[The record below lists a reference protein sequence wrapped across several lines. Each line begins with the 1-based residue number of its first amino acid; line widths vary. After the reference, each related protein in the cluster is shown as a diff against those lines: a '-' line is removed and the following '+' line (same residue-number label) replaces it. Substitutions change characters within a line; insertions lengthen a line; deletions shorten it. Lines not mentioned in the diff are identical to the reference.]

1 MKLIASDICKSFG
14 KTQALDKF
22 SATFETG
29 HIYGLIGRNGAGK
42 STFLNI
48 LTDRVYLD
56 SGCVKMDDKTT
67 SENPQTLA
75 HLKHGVI
82 EMDGLNVKNNTKEL
96 AKIHLMNDANY
107 YFDDEKCGTMIKW
120 AAELVPTF
128 DKEKALALADRF
140 SLNLKK
146 TYKGQSTGNRTIFK
160 DIMALSMNVPF
171 IFFDEPTLGLDA
183 VARTIFYNEVATL
196 LAENEDV
203 CIVLSTHLIEEIE
216 PLVDRFYMIQDGKNL
231 LSGDK
236 DEVLS
241 AISVVRGRKEQ
252 VEEAIQNSKVLA
264 HTTVLGSNEAVVE
277 GDVVQSE
284 EVEVLK
290 PSLQE
295 LFVRLVGGE
304 NA

>member
-1 MKLIASDICKSFG
+1 MKLNANDITKSFG
-14 KTQALDKF
+14 KTQALDNF

-56 SGCVKMDDKTT
+56 SGCVKMDDKIT

-75 HLKHGVI
+75 RLKHGTV

-120 AAELVPTF
+120 ASELVPSF
-128 DKEKALALADRF
+128 DKEKALTLAKKF

-183 VARTIFYNEVATL
+183 VARSIFYNEVAAL

-216 PLVDRFYMIQDGKNL
+216 PLVDRFYMIHEGKNL
-231 LSGDK
+231 LCGDK
-236 DEVLS
+236 DELLS
-241 AISVVRGRKEQ
+241 AISVVRGRKES
-252 VEEAIQNSKVLA
+252 VEEATKNSKVLA
-264 HTTVLGSNEAVVE
+264 CTTVLGSYEAVVE
-277 GDVVQSE
+277 GEIANSE
-284 EVEVLK
+284 NVEILK